1 MERISSRDS
10 LDTTA
15 TDNTF
20 PEVDFLGS
28 SPTYDE
34 HDEMTEFR
42 KQELEGLHEPEP
54 LLREDKSRFVL
65 FPIQHND
72 VSAIN

>member
-1 MERISSRDS
+1 MERTDSRDS

-28 SPTYDE
+28 SPTYDDQ
-34 HDEMTEFR
+34 DEMTEFR
-42 KQELEGLHEPEP
+42 KQELEGLLEPEP

-65 FPIQHND
+65 FPIQHSD
-72 VSAIN
+72 VSTIS